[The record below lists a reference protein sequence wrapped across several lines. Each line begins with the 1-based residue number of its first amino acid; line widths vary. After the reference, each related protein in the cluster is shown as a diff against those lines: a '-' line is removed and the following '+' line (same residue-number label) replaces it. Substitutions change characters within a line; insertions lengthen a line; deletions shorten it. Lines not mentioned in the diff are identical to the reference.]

1 MLMFNREQI
10 IEECMGSQQNLLDF
24 AKEACL
30 PEEILNQ
37 GLRVLDANKE
47 EN

>member
-1 MLMFNREQI
+1 MITRGQI
-10 IEECMGSQQNLLDF
+10 IKNCMEYQKQFMSF
-24 AKEACL
+24 AKEINM